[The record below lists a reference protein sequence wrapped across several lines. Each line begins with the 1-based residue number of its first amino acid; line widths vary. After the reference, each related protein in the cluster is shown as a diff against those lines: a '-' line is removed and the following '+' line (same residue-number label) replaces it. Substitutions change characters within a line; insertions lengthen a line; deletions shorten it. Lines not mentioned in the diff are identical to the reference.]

1 MPRLPA
7 EGPTGDRYW
16 RALGLS
22 QLLKLCL
29 CPVEQLGGAVITADL
44 PTVNLIAHVPEKAR
58 RTTVLRSDAWVAR
71 KYQDR
76 LAATSRRETQPRG
89 RQWE

>member
-7 EGPTGDRYW
+7 EAPTGDRYW

-29 CPVEQLGGAVITADL
+29 CPVEQLGGAVITAYL
-44 PTVNLIAHVPEKAR
+44 PTVNLIAHVPEKAP
-58 RTTVLRSDAWVAR
+58 
-71 KYQDR
+71 QDHGASVGRVGSQQVPGPR
-76 LAATSRRETQPRG
+76 LAATSQVR
-89 RQWE
+89 